1 MPAHDSSS
9 HRDRS
14 RRVAPIW
21 PVVVS
26 ILTLVGCS
34 DIHLSGAPPEYR
46 FMQRQHRET
55 YGITEADM
63 TRLQFSVSTK
73 VIAQD
78 VDEPGAE
85 GLLLVPA
92 GTPGRAIAAG
102 PRWIRLQFQKGGE
115 GVVFLANPATY
126 RDTTYLLATEAD
138 GGDGYRQVRDVPDH
152 VIQTGGR
159 RYRIVEGW
167 DAELLVDGDTLKKL
181 VETRRTVHGQ
191 RIPED

>member
-1 MPAHDSSS
+1 
-9 HRDRS
+9 
-14 RRVAPIW
+14 
-21 PVVVS
+21 
-26 ILTLVGCS
+26 
-34 DIHLSGAPPEYR
+34 
-46 FMQRQHRET
+46 MQRQHRET

-63 TRLQFSVSTK
+63 TRLQFSVSER

-78 VDEPGAE
+78 VDMPGAE

-102 PRWIRLQFQKGGE
+102 PRWIRVQFQKGGQ

-138 GGDGYRQVRDVPDH
+138 NADGYSQVRDVPDH
-152 VIQTGGR
+152 VIQAGGR
-159 RYRIVEGW
+159 RYRLVQGW

-181 VETRRTVHGQ
+181 IETRRTVAGQ
-191 RIPED
+191 KIPED

>member
-1 MPAHDSSS
+1 MPAYDSQ
-9 HRDRS
+9 RP

-21 PVVVS
+21 PALVS
-26 ILTLVGCS
+26 IATLVGCS

-63 TRLQFSVSTK
+63 ARLQFSVSNR
-73 VIAQD
+73 VVAQD
-78 VDEPGAE
+78 VDTPGAE
-85 GLLLVPA
+85 GLILVPA

-102 PRWIRLQFQKGGE
+102 PRWIRVQFQKGGE

-126 RDTTYLLATEAD
+126 RDTTYVLATEAAD
-138 GGDGYRQVRDVPDH
+138 SGDGYRQVRDIPDH

-181 VETRRTVHGQ
+181 VETRRTVAGQ